1 MTPDWACFNMRISKY
16 TLCAV
21 ASLIALSS
29 AARAEE
35 ADSADTILVTGLRAE
50 TSLDT
55 RSSGSRL
62 GLTVFETP
70 ASIEV
75 LDGDAIRA
83 RGDISIQE
91 AVSRATGITF
101 QGAPGNGNTAL
112 AARGFAGQG
121 SVQLLV
127 DGTRL
132 FVASGTLTFPVD
144 PWTVERIDVLRGPSS
159 VISGEGAIGGAVN
172 VIMKKPVTDRTVMN
186 ARVAYGSDNAM
197 QVAGDVGGP
206 IGGGLSYRLSAS
218 ATRSDGWLD
227 RNSDNRNLAISG
239 ALRWDATPRLSFTL
253 ASDYGDVEILPYFG
267 TPLNEGRYDKRFRF
281 INFNIANS
289 QDHFRDSW
297 TRLTG
302 EWQASDAVTLRNV
315 AYYLSSDR
323 DWLNA
328 ESYRFSP
335 TTGLVTRSDYLNII
349 HRQDQIGNRGDI
361 TIRTPLGGSVRNSLL
376 IGFDVNRI
384 KFRHVNNSPYGGS
397 SAIDPFDFKPG
408 AFITPVPTTLGFRTR
423 ATQYS
428 VFMEDQLELREWV
441 SLVGGFR
448 QDWYDLK
455 RIDARAPAN
464 SFKRSYHSTAGR
476 VGLVVYPMP
485 DTSVYGSFT
494 VGTDPISALVTTSN
508 AQKDFGLSPARQFE
522 VGIKQR
528 FLKGRGSASIAL
540 FDIEKRRLL
549 TPDPENR
556 LVTQQVGK
564 RTSQGIEATLA
575 LQLAEA
581 FGVEA
586 NGTVLKARFKEFG
599 EVVNGVVID
608 RAGNTPPG
616 IPTKTA
622 SISANWRFMDSLQG
636 RISARF
642 VAPRWTDNANT
653 LRVPGY
659 EVIDLGLRW
668 TISNKV
674 AVDGRVSNI
683 FDKVY
688 SIGSNSSQWLLGAPR
703 RFDLRLDM
711 SL

>member
-1 MTPDWACFNMRISKY
+1 MTISRY
-16 TLCAV
+16 ALCA
-21 ASLIALSS
+21 ANGLALLSLPLLPS
-29 AARAEE
+29 AALAEE
-35 ADSADTILVTGLRAE
+35 ADPETILVTGLRAE

-55 RSSGSRL
+55 KSSGSRL

-83 RGDISIQE
+83 RGDVSIQE
-91 AVSRATGITF
+91 AVSRATGLTF
-101 QGAPGNGNTAL
+101 QGAPGNGNTAM
-112 AARGFAGQG
+112 AARGFSGQG

-159 VISGEGAIGGAVN
+159 VISGEGAIGGPVN
-172 VIMKKPVTDRTVMN
+172 VIMKKPVTDRRIMQ

-197 QVAGDVGGP
+197 QIAGDAGGP
-206 IGGGLSYRLSAS
+206 LSGGLSYRLAAS
-218 ATRSDGWLD
+218 FTRSDGWLD

-239 ALRWDATPRLSFTL
+239 ALRWDASPTLSFTL
-253 ASDYGDVEILPYFG
+253 ASDYGDVEMLPYFG
-267 TPLNEGRYDKRFRF
+267 TPLNAGKFDKRFRF
-281 INFNIANS
+281 INFNIAGS
-289 QDHFRDSW
+289 EDHFRDSW
-297 TRLTG
+297 TRLTT
-302 EWQASDAVTLRNV
+302 EWKASDAISLRNV
-315 AYYLSSDR
+315 AYYLSSNR
-323 DWLNA
+323 DWLNT
-328 ESYRFSP
+328 ENYRYSA

-349 HRQDQIGNRGDI
+349 HRQDQIGDRGDV
-361 TIRTPLGGSVRNSLL
+361 TFRTGLGGDVENSLL
-376 IGFDVNRI
+376 VGFDVNRV
-384 KFRHVNNSPYGGS
+384 KFSHINNSPYGGS
-397 SAIDPFDFKPG
+397 SVVKPFDFAPG
-408 AFITPVPTTLGFRTR
+408 GFITPVPTSLGFRTLT
-423 ATQYS
+423 TQYS
-428 VFMEDQLELREWV
+428 AFMEDQLKLREWV

-448 QDWYDLK
+448 QDWYELE

-464 SFKRSYHSTAGR
+464 GFRRKYHSMSGRFGVVVNPAADTA
-476 VGLVVYPMP
+476 L
-485 DTSVYGSFT
+485 YGSFT
-494 VGTDPISALVTTSN
+494 VGTDPISALITTSN

-522 VGIKQR
+522 VGVKQR
-528 FLKGRGSASIAL
+528 FLDGRGSASIAL

-556 LVTQQVGK
+556 LITQQVGK

-575 LQLAEA
+575 LQPTEA
-581 FGVEA
+581 FGIEA
-586 NGTVLKARFKEFG
+586 NGTVLKARFREFG

-622 SISANWRFMDSLQG
+622 NISANWRFVEPLQA
-636 RISARF
+636 RVSARF
-642 VAPRWTDNANT
+642 VAPRWADNANT

-659 EVIDLGLRW
+659 EVVDLGLRW
-668 TISNKV
+668 TISDKV
-674 AVDGRVSNI
+674 AIDGRVSNV

-688 SIGSNSSQWLLGAPR
+688 SIGSSSSQWLLGAPR
-703 RFDLRLDM
+703 RFDVRLDM

>member
-1 MTPDWACFNMRISKY
+1 MTISQY
-16 TLCAV
+16 ALCA
-21 ASLIALSS
+21 ATAFAALSSSVFSS
-29 AARAEE
+29 AARADE
-35 ADSADTILVTGLRAE
+35 ADPADTILVTGLRAE

-55 RSSGSRL
+55 KSSGSRL

-83 RGDISIQE
+83 RGDLSIQE
-91 AVSRATGITF
+91 AVSRATGLTF
-101 QGAPGNGNTAL
+101 QGSPGNGNTAM
-112 AARGFAGQG
+112 AARGFSGQG

-172 VIMKKPVTDRTVMN
+172 VIMKKPSTDRSIMQ

-197 QVAGDVGGP
+197 QIAGDAGGP
-206 IGGGLSYRLSAS
+206 VGGGLSYRVAAS
-218 ATRSDGWLD
+218 FTRSDGWPD

-239 ALRWDATPRLSFTL
+239 ALRWDASPTLSFTL
-253 ASDYGDVEILPYFG
+253 ASDYGDVEMLPYFG
-267 TPLNEGRYDKRFRF
+267 SPLNNGKFDRRFRF
-281 INFNIANS
+281 INFNITGS
-289 QDHFRDSW
+289 EDHFRDNW
-297 TRLTG
+297 TRLTT
-302 EWQASDAVTLRNV
+302 EWQASDAISLRNV

-328 ESYRFSP
+328 ESYRYSA
-335 TTGLVTRSDYLNII
+335 TTGLVTRSDYLNIV
-349 HRQDQIGNRGDI
+349 HRQDQIGDRGDL
-361 TIRTPLGGSVRNSLL
+361 TLRTPLGGGVENSLL
-376 IGFDVNRI
+376 VGFDVNRV
-384 KFRHVNNSPYGGS
+384 KFRHINNSPYGGS
-397 SAIDPFDFKPG
+397 SVVDPFDFEPG
-408 AFITPVPTTLGFRTR
+408 GFITPVPTTLGFRTLT
-423 ATQYS
+423 TQYS
-428 VFMEDQLELREWV
+428 VFMEDQLQLRDWA

-448 QDWYDLK
+448 QDWYDLE
-455 RIDARAPAN
+455 RIDARTPAN
-464 SFKRSYHSTAGR
+464 GFKRKYHSTSGR
-476 VGLVVYPMP
+476 FGLVLNPAV
-485 DTSVYGSFT
+485 DTALYGSFT
-494 VGTDPISALVTTSN
+494 VGTDPISALITTSN

-522 VGIKQR
+522 VGVKQR
-528 FLKGRGSASIAL
+528 FLEGRGSASIAL

-556 LVTQQVGK
+556 LITQQVGK
-564 RTSQGIEATLA
+564 RTSRGVEATLA
-575 LQLAEA
+575 VQLTDA
-581 FGVEA
+581 FGIEA
-586 NGTVLKARFKEFG
+586 NGTILKARFKEFG

-622 SISANWRFMDSLQG
+622 NISANWRFLEPLQA
-636 RISARF
+636 RVSARF

-659 EVIDLGLRW
+659 EVVDLGLRW
-668 TISNKV
+668 TISEKL
-674 AVDGRVSNI
+674 AIDGRISNV
-683 FDKVY
+683 FDKIY
-688 SIGSNSSQWLLGAPR
+688 PIGSNSSQWLLGAPR
-703 RFDLRLDM
+703 RFDVRLDM